1 MTTTENAADIAANP
15 DLPAVVLVG
24 SLDTKHAEYAFVR
37 DRLVAAGVRCRLVD
51 TGVQGKG
58 TSDADIDRVAV
69 AAAAGVDHAALA
81 AGNDRN
87 AAVSAM
93 AAGAAVLLQGWFDR
107 GEVAG
112 LMVLGGSNA
121 GFVMSRLAPV
131 LPIGVPKLLVS
142 TIVAGD
148 TRPYVGTSDLTMMYP
163 VVDIAGLNSVSVPV
177 LARAADA
184 MAGMVSGAAVPDVL
198 AGRQPVGATM
208 FGVTT
213 SCVSAVAE
221 HLTSARNAEVQV
233 FHCTGSGG
241 LTFEAMIASGMFA
254 AVADITTTELADEL
268 VGGVC
273 TAGPHRLEAAGAR
286 GVPQVV
292 STGALDMVNFGP
304 RDSVPEKYSERLLL
318 AHNPSV
324 TLMRTDAAENAELG
338 AVMARKLNAA
348 SGFVEVHVPLRGFSQ
363 ISVVGAPFHDAE
375 ADAAFVAALRADL
388 DPRIPLHLHDLA
400 INDPDFAR
408 QLDDAMDRAL
418 STTKG
423 R

>member
-1 MTTTENAADIAANP
+1 MTTTASP
-15 DLPAVVLVG
+15 GPAVVLAG
-24 SLDTKHAEYAFVR
+24 SLDTKHAEYGFVR
-37 DRLVAAGVRCRLVD
+37 DRLAAAGVPCRLVD
-51 TGVQGKG
+51 TGVLGEAG
-58 TSDADIDRVAV
+58 LPADVDRTEV
-69 AAAAGVDHAALA
+69 AAAAGSDLTALV
-81 AGNDRN
+81 AGGDRN

-93 AAGAAVLLQGWFDR
+93 ADGAAALLRRWFEA
-107 GEVAG
+107 GEIAG
-112 LMVLGGSNA
+112 LIVLGGSNA

-148 TRPYVGTSDLTMMYP
+148 TRPYVGTTDLTMMYP

-177 LARAADA
+177 LAKAADA
-184 MAGMVSGAAVPDVL
+184 MAGMVSGPAVPDVL
-198 AGRQPVGATM
+198 AGRKSVGATM

-213 SCVSAVAE
+213 TCVTAVAE
-221 HLTSARNAEVQV
+221 HLTDVQDAEVQV

-241 LTFEAMIASGMFA
+241 RTFEAMISSGLFA

-268 VGGVC
+268 AGGVC
-273 TAGPHRLEAAGAR
+273 SAGPDRLEAAGAL
-286 GVPQVV
+286 GIPQVV

-304 RDSVPEKYSERLLL
+304 RDTVPDRFADRLLF

-324 TLMRTDAAENAELG
+324 TLMRTDATENAELG
-338 AVMARKLNAA
+338 RIMARKLNAA
-348 SGFVEVHVPLRGFSQ
+348 NGFVEVHVPLRGFSQ
-363 ISVVGAPFHDAE
+363 ISVAGAPFHDAE
-375 ADAAFVAALRADL
+375 ADAAFVTALQADL

-423 R
+423 Q